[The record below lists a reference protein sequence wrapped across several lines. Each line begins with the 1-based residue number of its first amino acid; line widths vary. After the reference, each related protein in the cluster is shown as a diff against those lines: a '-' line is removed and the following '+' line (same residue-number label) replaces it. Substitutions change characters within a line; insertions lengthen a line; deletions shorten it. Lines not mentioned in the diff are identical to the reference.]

1 MTTESAPA
9 PHHRAVPVP
18 TAVTAALH
26 PPRRAARHRHRAAG
40 RAARRRARTGLG
52 AGTGLFTGVFA
63 GLFAADVLALALAPA
78 LTAALIPAPPWPA
91 ALIAAAVL
99 LQPAVHACRGLYR
112 PRLSPS
118 ALAEL
123 PALAALALL
132 QWLVLNETTAAYDPG
147 RAAGWGALVLT
158 AAVQAVLCCAA
169 RALFY
174 EGRRRAGAR
183 RPRSV
188 LVVGGGPLAPQITAA
203 LTDHPGYGMR
213 PVGLV
218 GGAPA
223 DHTGPG
229 PTAPAPPRLTGA
241 EDVRR
246 AVVQNAVTHA
256 VFTEQPGGD
265 HESSALVALF
275 AAHGVRQWLIDG
287 GAATGNL
294 WRRAAGP
301 DHLWGFAVQPLSG
314 GLHRPVARAVKR
326 AIDTVLA
333 GAALLAAAPVLAGCA
348 LAVRLA
354 DGPGV
359 IFRQER
365 IGLDG
370 RPFTLLKFRTLAPAD
385 AHESAT
391 RWNIAFDR
399 RLSPTGSLL
408 RRTSLDELPQLW
420 NVVRGDMSL
429 VGPRPERPYYVG
441 RFSQTYP
448 GYAARH
454 RMPVGI
460 TGLAQVHGLR
470 GDTSIEERARFD
482 NHYIETWS
490 PWQDLCIMARTAVS
504 LFRLGGS

>member
-9 PHHRAVPVP
+9 PHHHRAVAVP
-18 TAVTAALH
+18 SAVTALH
-26 PPRRAARHRHRAAG
+26 PPRRTARHRHRAA
-40 RAARRRARTGLG
+40 RAVRRSTTARYGPA
-52 AGTGLFTGVFA
+52 A
-63 GLFAADVLALALAPA
+63 GLLTADALALG
-78 LTAALIPAPPWPA
+78 LTAALLLPSLPWPA
-91 ALIAAAVL
+91 ALLVPAL
-99 LQPAVHACRGLYR
+99 LVQPAAHACRGLYR

-118 ALAEL
+118 ALAEI
-123 PALAALALL
+123 PALAGLALL
-132 QWLVLNETTAAYDPG
+132 QWLLLTEATAAWN
-147 RAAGWGALVLT
+147 ASL
-158 AAVQAVLCCAA
+158 AVDKAVLALAVALQTGLCTGA
-169 RALFY
+169 RALLY
-174 EGRRRAGAR
+174 VTRRLAAAR

-188 LVVGGGPLAPQITAA
+188 LVIGTGPLAPQVTAA
-203 LTDHPGYGMR
+203 LADHPGYGMR

-218 GGAPA
+218 GGGPA
-223 DHTGPG
+223 D
-229 PTAPAPPRLTGA
+229 PACSLPLLTTA
-241 EDVRR
+241 EDVGR
-246 AVVQNAVTHA
+246 AVVQNAVRHA
-256 VFTEQPGGD
+256 VFTEQPGTD
-265 HESSALVALF
+265 HESGALVALF
-275 AAHGVRQWLIDG
+275 AQAGVRQWLVDG
-287 GAATGNL
+287 GATTGNR
-294 WRRAAGP
+294 WYRAASS
-301 DHLWGFAVQPLSG
+301 DHLWGFAVQPLHG

-333 GAALLAAAPVLAGCA
+333 GLVLLAAAPVLAVCA
-348 LAVRLA
+348 LAVRLS

-385 AHESAT
+385 DHESAT
-391 RWNIAFDR
+391 RWNIAYDHR
-399 RLSPTGSLL
+399 MSATGSVL

-441 RFSQTYP
+441 RFSHTHP